1 MNWGNELATTYQRYG
16 DRIGIVDADGPHRI
30 ADVLDVAA
38 GIARRLAGR
47 GLGPGDFVA
56 TIFHNSALAASASY
70 AVSLAGAT
78 EVPVNPLLSSDEVAH
93 ALACTGARLIL
104 VDGADRLPFDLDVP
118 REDVRGI
125 GAHPFEP
132 EGWPDV
138 DPDAPSRIVFT
149 SGTTGPAKGA
159 IHTHH
164 GRWTGTLMLRAS
176 LPFVPGG
183 ANRVL
188 LMTPFSHGSSLLTF
202 AYLAQGA
209 SVHLLRGV
217 DPALVLPLLASGEI
231 TEVFAPP
238 TVLAKLLDAWAR
250 PEHRDLVPK
259 LRTILT
265 GTAPLTPLAYR
276 GAVERFGEIVRV
288 TYGKSE
294 IFNPI
299 TVLDPPE
306 TAAAYA
312 EAPAEGLC
320 VGWPATGVR
329 VEIRDEAG
337 TRLPR
342 GETGAIHLMSPHLS
356 AGYMTREGRKLR
368 AADEF
373 HDTGD
378 IGFVDARGRLFL
390 VARQSDMM
398 KSGGY
403 KVSPD
408 EVERAL
414 APLLPDTELVVLGT
428 PSDYWGEIVT
438 LVAQRPPD
446 DWRARL
452 GPALDAMTSYKRP
465 RLFAAVE
472 TLPRNAIGKIARA
485 QLRRRLM
492 ETHDLV
498 ETPRPAL
505 VAKPALV
512 AGPEGDAT

>member
-1 MNWGNELATTYQRYG
+1 MNWGTELATTHQRYG
-16 DRIGIVDADGPHRI
+16 DRIGIVDAEGPHRI

-38 GIARRLAGR
+38 GIARRLAAR
-47 GLGPGDFVA
+47 GLGPGAVVA

-70 AVSLAGAT
+70 AVSLAGAA
-78 EVPVNPLLSSDEVAH
+78 EVPVNPLLSPHEIAH
-93 ALACTGARLIL
+93 ALACTGAGL
-104 VDGADRLPFDLDVP
+104 VLMDGADELPADLGVP
-118 REDVRGI
+118 CEDVRGI
-125 GAHPFEP
+125 GAYPFVP

-159 IHTHH
+159 IHTHR

-176 LPFVPGG
+176 LPVAPGRES
-183 ANRVL
+183 RVL
-188 LMTPFSHGSSLLTF
+188 LITPFSHGSSLLTF

-217 DPALVLPLLASGEI
+217 APAVVLPLLASGEI
-231 TEVFAPP
+231 TEAFAPP

-250 PEHRDLVPK
+250 PEYRDLVPK

-265 GTAPLTPLAYR
+265 GTAPLTPLLYR
-276 GAVERFGEIVRV
+276 GAVARFGEIVRV

-312 EAPAEGLC
+312 EAPGEGLC
-320 VGWPATGVR
+320 VGWPATGVQ

-337 TRLPR
+337 LRVPR

-356 AGYMTREGRKLR
+356 TGYITREGRRLR
-368 AADEF
+368 ADGEF

-390 VARQSDMM
+390 VARHADMM

-414 APLLPDTELVVLGT
+414 APFLPETELVVLGI
-428 PSDYWGEIVT
+428 PSHYWGEIVT
-438 LVAQRPPD
+438 LVAQRPPE

-452 GPALDAMTSYKRP
+452 GPALDAMTPYKRP

-472 TLPRNAIGKIARA
+472 ELPRNAIGKIART
-485 QLRRRLM
+485 QLRRHLM
-492 ETHDLV
+492 KTHDLV
-498 ETPRPAL
+498 EAARPAL
-505 VAKPALV
+505 VAKP
-512 AGPEGDAT
+512 GGDAT